1 MLQTPDFDPSSQT
14 QIFSN
19 PDASRD
25 AQNCWSFAV
34 YQRSVYQRLCDRQVC
49 HELIFV
55 IDEFLRISLHEMEL
69 FNTERAQTLTEYM

>member
-14 QIFSN
+14 QILSN

-34 YQRSVYQRLCDRQVC
+34 YQRLCDRRVC

-55 IDEFLRISLHEMEL
+55 IDEFLQMSLHEMEL